1 MFLILCINNIDILS
15 MCMKKCHA
23 KNCFFCLLNNCF
35 SNLVILHAFVFLILV
50 FSIENCGGYLISIA
64 YCPFFIIVKCHHNLR
79 KYSILETVRF
89 FLRSVY
95 LSIRLHFE
103 QNNQIKITD
112 KVMYIRFCI
121 WLFGVWDI

>member
-1 MFLILCINNIDILS
+1 M
-15 MCMKKCHA
+15 
-23 KNCFFCLLNNCF
+23 
-35 SNLVILHAFVFLILV
+35 AFVFLILV

-64 YCPFFIIVKCHHNLR
+64 NCPFFIIVKCHHNLR

-112 KVMYIRFCI
+112 KVMYISSDGRHSGAKIAPETLWGIF
-121 WLFGVWDI
+121 